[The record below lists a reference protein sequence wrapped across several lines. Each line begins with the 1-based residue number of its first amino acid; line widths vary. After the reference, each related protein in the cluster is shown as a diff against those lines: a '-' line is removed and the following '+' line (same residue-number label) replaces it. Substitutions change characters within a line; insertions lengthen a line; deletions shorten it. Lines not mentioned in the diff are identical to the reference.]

1 MTQHT
6 AHGHLSWEVSPLE
19 TYEAGQALRSARL
32 PPIQPSRWAQAHN
45 FSEEDMWVSPHR
57 ESTLGGRGWGR
68 AWPCRIDTI
77 HHVDETGPQVKSII
91 LKEDFCFQNVSYQV
105 YAIVALGFPGGSEG
119 KESACNE
126 GDQGSIP
133 GSGRLPGKENGYPL
147 RYSCLEN
154 STDRGGWWATVHG
167 VTEGRTQ

>member
-1 MTQHT
+1 MRQSRQSDQPDCSNPAQQMGTGTQLFRGRHVSFSAQGEHT
-6 AHGHLSWEVSPLE
+6 WGPW
-19 TYEAGQALRSARL
+19 G
-32 PPIQPSRWAQAHN
+32 AQ
-45 FSEEDMWVSPHR
+45 
-57 ESTLGGRGWGR
+57 GG
-68 AWPCRIDTI
+68 AWPCMIDTI

-147 RYSCLEN
+147 RYFCLEN

>member
-1 MTQHT
+1 M
-6 AHGHLSWEVSPLE
+6 
-19 TYEAGQALRSARL
+19 
-32 PPIQPSRWAQAHN
+32 
-45 FSEEDMWVSPHR
+45 
-57 ESTLGGRGWGR
+57 
-68 AWPCRIDTI
+68 IDTI

-91 LKEDFCFQNVSYQV
+91 LKEDFCFQNV
-105 YAIVALGFPGGSEG
+105 IVALGFPGGSEG

-147 RYSCLEN
+147 WYSCLEN
-154 STDRGGWWATVHG
+154 STDRGGWWATAHG